1 MASAKHGTKL
11 HNVKNSS
18 VCLADY
24 IDNWMQRIGITIT
37 GLYYDNVSIDD
48 KIRYTYPVRHGGF
61 GFSTL
66 GNQMYGAYAAS
77 YLAR

>member
-1 MASAKHGTKL
+1 
-11 HNVKNSS
+11 
-18 VCLADY
+18 
-24 IDNWMQRIGITIT
+24 MQRIGITIT